1 MIALLS
7 MPGPNEMLILLI
19 LVVLLLLGP
28 SKIPQLARALGEA
41 VREFKKAQEG
51 IFEETTS
58 SSSIEQK
65 QKASEDKLIYELA
78 KKLGVSTEGKSP
90 EQLKEEVLE
99 KAKKEGLI

>member
-19 LVVLLLLGP
+19 LVVLLSLGP

-51 IFEETTS
+51 VFEVS
-58 SSSIEQK
+58 PKSSIEERQK
-65 QKASEDKLIYELA
+65 ESEDKLIYELA
-78 KKLGVSTEGKSP
+78 KKLGVSTEGKSA

>member
-1 MIALLS
+1 

-51 IFEETTS
+51 IIEEPS
-58 SSSIEQK
+58 RSVEEK

>member
-51 IFEETTS
+51 IFEEPS
-58 SSSIEQK
+58 ESVKER